1 MDILRIGKISSIN
14 YAKGTARVLYTDRDN
29 AVTAELPLLSAEYNP
44 PKIDDFVLVCHL
56 PNGSAAGIVLGAFW
70 NDKER
75 PAEGFEGL
83 YRKDLD
89 REKGRAML
97 RYDANTGKLLL
108 VVPDMVLE
116 CPAVVVNGDLTIAGK
131 LTVSGDITAGG
142 DVIAGGVSLKNH
154 TH

>member
-1 MDILRIGKISSIN
+1 MDTLRIGKISSIN
-14 YAKGTARVLYTDRDN
+14 YEKGTARVLYTDRDN

-56 PNGSAAGIVLGAFW
+56 PNGSAAGIILGAFW
-70 NDKER
+70 NDKGR
-75 PAEGFEGL
+75 PVEGFEGL

-89 REKGRAML
+89 RTKGRAML

-108 VVPDMVLE
+108 VMPDAELE
-116 CPAVVVNGDLTIAGK
+116 CPEVLVNGNLTITGN
-131 LTVSGDITAGG
+131 LTVNGNIQASGD
-142 DVIAGGVSLKNH
+142 VVAGGVSLKNH